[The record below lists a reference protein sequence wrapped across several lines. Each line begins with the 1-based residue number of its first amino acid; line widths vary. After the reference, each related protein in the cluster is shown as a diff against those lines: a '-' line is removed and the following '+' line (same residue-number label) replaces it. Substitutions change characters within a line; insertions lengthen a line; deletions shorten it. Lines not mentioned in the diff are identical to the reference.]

1 MGKEGNILAE
11 LGFEELSWPPTE
23 AQIAR
28 VQHEGKRRAF
38 ERARQAPFY
47 RGRLDGIDADRLD
60 DPDEWARIPV
70 LHKEELRAIP
80 PETFQETFCIQPDTV
95 TVEYWRSGGTT
106 GRPLFYPRS
115 AEDVAVAL
123 EAWRRLWLAP
133 GCTAEDK
140 ALLSFPLGI
149 HPNGQLYARAGETMG
164 IGMIWAGAGTST
176 PSALQLDLIKT
187 LKPTVWLGMASYGL
201 QLASLAERDGFDLAN
216 WTVKKVLCAAEPL
229 SKSKRRKLE
238 QLWGAEVYDQFGCT
252 EGSSMGSESD
262 AHDGL
267 HLWSDLFHVECV
279 DPATG
284 RSVGFGETGELVMT
298 PYFGNTVTPFLRWNM
313 GDIGTMIERGA
324 TQGPLSVF
332 PVFRHAART
341 TGFFKVRGINIGH
354 IEFEEFI
361 HSYDTVT
368 DFRLEVAEGETL
380 DRLLLQVEF
389 RRGADGPAQAEAIGG
404 AIKKQFEVTAEV
416 EVLEP
421 GRLADIFG
429 SDVKAA
435 RFVDSRGP

>member
-1 MGKEGNILAE
+1 MSGTNGAEPDLA
-11 LGFEELSWPPTE
+11 GLSWPVTHD
-23 AQIAR
+23 QVAR
-28 VQHEGKRRAF
+28 VGRAGRRLAF
-38 ERARQAPFY
+38 ERAKQAPFY
-47 RGRLDGIDADRLD
+47 KGRLDGIDPERLD
-60 DPDEWARIPV
+60 DPEVWARIPV

-80 PETFQETFCIQPDTV
+80 PDRFHETFCIRPDRV
-95 TVEYWRSGGTT
+95 AVEYWRSGGST

-115 AEDVAVAL
+115 AEDMAAAM
-123 EAWRRLWLAP
+123 EAWRRLWLAA

-140 ALLSFPLGI
+140 ALISHPLGI
-149 HPNGQLYARAGETMG
+149 HPNSQLYARAGETLG
-164 IGMIWAGAGTST
+164 IGTIWAGAGSNT
-176 PSALQLDLIKT
+176 PSALQLELVKT
-187 LKPTVWLGMASYGL
+187 LRPTVWLGMPSYGL

-216 WTVKKVLCAAEPL
+216 WTVRKLLCAAEPL

-238 QLWGAEVYDQFGCT
+238 TLWGAEVYDQFGCT
-252 EGSSMGSESD
+252 EGAAMGSESD

-267 HLWSDLFHVECV
+267 HLWSDMFHVECV
-279 DPATG
+279 DGKTG
-284 RSVGFGETGELVMT
+284 EPVGFGEPGELVMT

-324 TQGPLSVF
+324 TDGPLAAF

-354 IEFEEFI
+354 AEFEEFI
-361 HSYDTVT
+361 HGYDSVT

-389 RRGADGPAQAEAIGG
+389 RRGARGAEEAEAIRTEV
-404 AIKKQFEVTAEV
+404 KRVFEVTPEV
-416 EVLEP
+416 EVLDP
-421 GRLADIFG
+421 GRLGEIFG

-435 RFVDSRGP
+435 RFVDSRGR

>member
-1 MGKEGNILAE
+1 VGRAAE
-11 LGFEELSWPPTE
+11 LGFEELSWPPSA
-23 AQIAR
+23 AQVAQAQR
-28 VQHEGKRRAF
+28 EGKRRAF
-38 ERARQAPFY
+38 ERARRAPFY
-47 RGRLDGIDADRLD
+47 EGRLAGIDADKLD
-60 DPDEWARIPV
+60 DPAEWAKIPV

-80 PETFQETFCIQPDTV
+80 PEKFHETFCIQPDTAA
-95 TVEYWRSGGTT
+95 VEYWRSGGTT

-123 EAWRRLWLAP
+123 EAWRRLWRSA

-164 IGMIWAGAGTST
+164 IGTIWAGAGTST
-176 PSALQLDLIKT
+176 PSALQLELIKT

-201 QLASLAERDGFDLAN
+201 QLASLAERDGFDLAS
-216 WTVKKVLCAAEPL
+216 WTIKKLLCAAEPL
-229 SKSKRRKLE
+229 SKSKRAKLE
-238 QLWGAEVYDQFGCT
+238 TLWGAEVYDQFGCT

-279 DPATG
+279 DGDTG
-284 RSVGFGETGELVMT
+284 EPVGDGETGELVMT
-298 PYFGNTVTPFLRWNM
+298 PYFGNTITPFLRWNM
-313 GDIGTMIERGA
+313 GDIGSMVERGA
-324 TQGPLSVF
+324 TRGPLSVF

-341 TGFFKVRGINIGH
+341 TGFFKVRGVNIGH

-361 HSYDTVT
+361 HRFDTVT
-368 DFRLEVAEGETL
+368 DFRLEVTEGETL
-380 DRLLLQVEF
+380 DRLILQVEL
-389 RRGADGPAQAEAIGG
+389 RRGAEAASEAAAIEA
-404 AIKKQFEVTAEV
+404 AIKRLFEVSAEID
-416 EVLEP
+416 VLAP

-435 RFVDSRGP
+435 RFIDSRSQ